1 MPEPTPK
8 ARRAQQRLVH
18 QLAQV
23 GFALPGTLTE
33 RHMRCGKPGCR
44 CKADPPQL
52 HGPYVQWTR
61 KVDGK
66 TVTKLLT
73 PDQRDRYQDWFDNDR
88 KLRHLIAELEALSL
102 DAAAQAEGWGD
113 QRTHETPPRW
123 DRNSRR
129 ADTAS

>member
-33 RHMRCGKPGCR
+33 RHMRCGKPACR

-52 HGPYVQWTR
+52 HGPYLQWTR
-61 KVDGK
+61 KVAGK
-66 TVTKLLT
+66 TVTRLLST
-73 PDQRDRYQDWFDNDR
+73 DQRDRYQDWFDNDR
-88 KLRHLIAELEALSL
+88 KLKNLVAQLEALSL
-102 DAAAQAEGWGD
+102 DAAAQAEGWDGQGID
-113 QRTHETPPRW
+113 ETPLSQR
-123 DRNSRR
+123 
-129 ADTAS
+129 

>member
-23 GFALPGTLTE
+23 GFALPGTLTA

-52 HGPYVQWTR
+52 HGPYLQWTR

-66 TVTKLLT
+66 TVTRLLS
-73 PDQRDRYQDWFDNDR
+73 PDQRDRYQEWFTNDR
-88 KLRHLIAELEALSL
+88 KLKELVAELEAVSL
-102 DAAAQAEGWGD
+102 AAITDTEGW
-113 QRTHETPPRW
+113 HPK
-123 DRNSRR
+123 
-129 ADTAS
+129 